1 MADRAR
7 NGRPAALFIAPI
19 MPSDRGNGL
28 AMRTGFLLDSYAKR
42 FEVDLAVV
50 PWSRLAPEDSRP
62 SSRPASGAPLSSPRP
77 RRTRIS
83 P

>member
-28 AMRTGFLLDSYAKR
+28 AMRTGFLLDTYAKR
-42 FEVDLAVV
+42 FAIDLAVV
-50 PWSRLAPEDSRP
+50 PVAGGAKELTPFVEARVRRAIVS
-62 SSRPASGAPLSSPRP
+62 ASWPRP
-77 RRTRIS
+77 IRILR
-83 P
+83 